1 MKIGRYFDRDIADQT
16 GLTFEEWQPVA
27 VFGEEDTGKVLSIA
41 GGAIK
46 LNRTSRPDVCWGD
59 HIPVVEKK
67 KILKVDSAAG
77 GWVELEGGRRFRN
90 PPSAGDFVVNATE
103 LRAVNFSMTPVDR
116 PLPLSQVAVRKS
128 GRLAA
133 VVSVP
138 LAPLP
143 KRYTLDAMIDSEIRS
158 QCW

>member
-1 MKIGRYFDRDIADQT
+1 MAAPLNLHKPAESHPESPNVYG
-16 GLTFEEWQPVA
+16 
-27 VFGEEDTGKVLSIA
+27 A
-41 GGAIK
+41 GH
-46 LNRTSRPDVCWGD
+46 WGD

-77 GWVELEGGRRFRN
+77 GWVELEGGRRFGN

-128 GRLAA
+128 GRLSA

-138 LAPLP
+138 PAPLP
-143 KRYTLDAMIDSEIRS
+143 KSYTLDAMIDSEIRS